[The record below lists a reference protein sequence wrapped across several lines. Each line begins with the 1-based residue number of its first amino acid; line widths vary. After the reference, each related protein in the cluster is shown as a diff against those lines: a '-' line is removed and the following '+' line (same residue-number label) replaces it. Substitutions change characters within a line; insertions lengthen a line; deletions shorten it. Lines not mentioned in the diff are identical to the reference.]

1 MDDDERRDPRER
13 VACGFT
19 TRLSPLNSR
28 RTQVFAKCS
37 QKCRPSIK
45 RFLDPG
51 RLVLIMSY
59 KLTRNII
66 RWISENSLVGAISS
80 LFNLKLDDERRR
92 EKYSSFGSEKLSS
105 IFSKFRYPIP
115 TFATTY
121 PPFEKKTKR
130 IYIFHRSN
138 MVRYSRRS
146 LIDSATSWIAWMR
159 RKLGNFGTFRVL
171 VTMVI
176 FKTRQTMKNCGE
188 GRLWDIRGN
197 SDPRIPN
204 KPMI

>member
-105 IFSKFRYPIP
+105 IFSKFRYPIL
-115 TFATTY
+115 TY

-130 IYIFHRSN
+130 IYIPSIEYGSIFQTLLDRFHN
-138 MVRYSRRS
+138 
-146 LIDSATSWIAWMR
+146 IWIAWMR